1 MPQKPFITKFN
12 GILRIFLSLKSY
24 QFIMKKILFSISILT
39 SVAFFAQEITLDKI
53 YSGYYRGKGISGIS
67 SLKNGE
73 DYAVIESGGI
83 TKYSYKTTQKNGS
96 IVEGRFQSYT
106 FNDDESKILLLKDS
120 KSIYRHSF
128 LGKFDVK
135 DLKSG
140 KVMSLNNG
148 NFVQE
153 PTFSPDGNKVA
164 FVSDNNLF
172 YQDLNSGKIT
182 QITSDGKKNSILNGL
197 ADWVYEEEFGHAKLY
212 EWTKNSD
219 AIVFVKSNESEV
231 PEMMIPIYGKQL
243 YPSEM
248 RFKYPK
254 AGEKNSVV
262 SAQLYRL
269 DTSKTIA
276 LNLSN
281 FKNYYIPD
289 VYKTAKA
296 DEIILITSER
306 LQNASDVLKVNTKT
320 GNITKLFTES
330 DKRWIDTDN
339 VTLEFLDDNSFI
351 WGAERDGNR
360 HLYWYNEDGKLKKQ
374 ITKGKWEVTNY
385 YGYNPKTKE
394 VFIQTTQEGSINK
407 VISKVNINSGKVT
420 LLSEKTGTN
429 SANFSHNYNY
439 FIETSSSAAKPYTY
453 VLKDGNGKTL
463 KELQNNE
470 EQLKKLRAD
479 NMVTKEF
486 FTIPNEAGD
495 QMNAWIMKPKDF
507 DPNKK
512 YPLFMFQYSGPGSQ
526 QVTNSWDQGNGLW
539 FNHLVQKGYIVAC
552 VDGRGTGYKGTEFKK
567 VTYLNLG
574 KYEIEDQI
582 AAAKWFGKQ
591 SYINKDRIGIFG
603 WSFGGYMASLALT
616 KGADVF
622 KTGIA
627 VAPVTNWRYYDSV
640 YTERFMRTPQ
650 ENPAGY
656 DDNSPTSYAE
666 LLKGKFLLI
675 HGTADDNVHFQNSM
689 EFAEALIQNRKQFE
703 FMAYPDKNHGIAGGQ
718 TRAQLYQKMTDF
730 LLNNL

>member
-140 KVMSLNNG
+140 KVISLNNG

-182 QITSDGKKNSILNGL
+182 QITADGKKNSILNGL

-374 ITKGKWEVTNY
+374 ITKGNWEVTNY

-407 VISKVNINSGKVT
+407 VISQVNINSGKVT

-470 EQLKKLRAD
+470 EQLKKLQAD

-689 EFAEALIQNRKQFE
+689 EFAEALIQNKKQFE

>member
-1 MPQKPFITKFN
+1 
-12 GILRIFLSLKSY
+12 
-24 QFIMKKILFSISILT
+24 MKKIFLSISILT

-73 DYAVIESGGI
+73 NYIVIEQDGI
-83 TKYSYKTTQKNGS
+83 AKYSYKTTQKEGN
-96 IVEGRFQSYT
+96 IVDGKFQSYV
-106 FNDDESKILLLKDS
+106 FNDDESKILLLKES
-120 KSIYRHSF
+120 EPIYRHSF

-135 DLKSG
+135 DLKYGKLLNLNSG
-140 KVMSLNNG
+140 NY
-148 NFVQE
+148 VQE

-164 FVSDNNLF
+164 FIADNNLF

-197 ADWVYEEEFGHAKLY
+197 GDWVYEEEFGHAKLY
-212 EWTKNSD
+212 EWTENSD
-219 AIVFVKSNESEV
+219 AIVFVKSNETEV
-231 PEMMIPIYGKQL
+231 PEMLIPIYGKQL

-254 AGEKNSVV
+254 AGENNSVV

-269 DTSKTIA
+269 DSAKTQA
-276 LNLSN
+276 LDLSN
-281 FKNYYIPD
+281 FKHYYIPD

-320 GNITKLFTES
+320 GAVAKLFTES

-339 VTLEFLDDNSFI
+339 VTLEFLADNSFI

-360 HLYWYNEDGKLKKQ
+360 HLYLYDQNGKLKKQ
-374 ITKGKWEVTNY
+374 ITKGDWEVTNY
-385 YGYNPKTKE
+385 YGYNPKSKE
-394 VFIQTTQEGSINK
+394 VFIQTTQQGSINK
-407 VISKVNINSGKVT
+407 VVSKVNIDSGKAT
-420 LLSEKTGTN
+420 LISNTTGTN
-429 SANFSHNYNY
+429 SANFSQNYKY
-439 FIETSSSAAKPYTY
+439 FIETSSSASKPYTY

-470 EQLKKLRAD
+470 EQLKKLQQD

-486 FTIPNEAGD
+486 MTIPNEVGD
-495 QMNAWIMKPKDF
+495 QMNAWVMKPKDF
-507 DPNKK
+507 DPNKE

-526 QVTNSWDQGNGLW
+526 QVSNSWDQGNGLW

-552 VDGRGTGYKGTEFKK
+552 VDGRGTGYKGTEYKK
-567 VTYLNLG
+567 TTYLNLG
-574 KYEIEDQI
+574 KYEIDDQI

-622 KTGIA
+622 KAGIA

-650 ENPAGY
+650 ENSAGY
-656 DDNSPTSYAE
+656 DDNSPTSYAQ

-689 EFAEALIQNRKQFE
+689 EFSEALIQNKKQFE
-703 FMAYPDKNHGIAGGQ
+703 FMAYPDKNHGIFGGQ
-718 TRAQLYQKMTDF
+718 TRPQLYEKMTNF
-730 LLNNL
+730 ILENL

>member
-1 MPQKPFITKFN
+1 
-12 GILRIFLSLKSY
+12 
-24 QFIMKKILFSISILT
+24 MKKILFSISILT
-39 SVAFFAQEITLDKI
+39 SVALFSQEITLDKI

-73 DYAVIESGGI
+73 EYVVIEPGGI
-83 TKYSYKTTQKNGS
+83 TKYSYKTSLRNGN
-96 IVEGRFQSYT
+96 IVEGVFQSYI
-106 FNDDESKILLLKDS
+106 FNEDESKILLLKES
-120 KSIYRHSF
+120 QPIYRHSF

-135 DLKSG
+135 DLVSG
-140 KVMSLNNG
+140 KVLNLNNG
-148 NFVQE
+148 NMVQE

-164 FVSDNNLF
+164 FIVDNNLF

-182 QITSDGKKNSILNGL
+182 QITTDGKKNSILNGL
-197 ADWVYEEEFGHAKLY
+197 GDWVYEEEFGHAKQY

-219 AIVFVKSNESEV
+219 AIVFVKSNETEV
-231 PEMMIPIYGKQL
+231 PEMSIPIYGKQL

-254 AGEKNSVV
+254 AGANNSTV

-269 DTSKTIA
+269 DSEKTIA
-276 LNLSN
+276 LDISN
-281 FKNYYIPD
+281 FKNYYIPN

-339 VTLEFLDDNSFI
+339 VTLEFLADNSFI

-360 HLYWYNEDGKLKKQ
+360 HLYWYDQDGKLKKQ
-374 ITKGKWEVTNY
+374 ITKGNWEVTNY
-385 YGYNPKTKE
+385 YGFNPKTKE
-394 VFIQTTQEGSINK
+394 VYIQTTQQGSINK
-407 VISKVNINSGKVT
+407 VVSKVNINTGKTT
-420 LLSEKTGTN
+420 LISNNTGTN
-429 SANFSHNYNY
+429 SANFSHNFNY
-439 FIETSSSAAKPYTY
+439 YIETSSSAAKPYTF
-453 VLKDGNGKTL
+453 VLKDGNGKAL
-463 KELQNNE
+463 KELQNND
-470 EQLKKLRAD
+470 EQLKKLQAD

-495 QMNAWIMKPKDF
+495 QMNAWVMKPKDF

-552 VDGRGTGYKGTEFKK
+552 VDGRGTGYRGTEYKK

-574 KYEIEDQI
+574 KYEIDDQI

-591 SYINKDRIGIFG
+591 SYINKSRIGIFG
-603 WSFGGYMASLALT
+603 WSYGGYMASLALT

-622 KTGIA
+622 KVGIA

-689 EFAEALIQNRKQFE
+689 EFAEALIQNKKQFE

>member
-1 MPQKPFITKFN
+1 
-12 GILRIFLSLKSY
+12 
-24 QFIMKKILFSISILT
+24 MKKILFSISILT

-73 DYAVIESGGI
+73 EYAVIESGGI

-182 QITSDGKKNSILNGL
+182 QITADGKKNSILNGL

-269 DTSKTIA
+269 DSSKTIA

-470 EQLKKLRAD
+470 EQLKKLQAD

-689 EFAEALIQNRKQFE
+689 EFAEALIQNKKQFE

>member
-53 YSGYYRGKGISGIS
+53 YSGYYRGTGISGIS

-289 VYKTAKA
+289 VYRTAKA

-374 ITKGKWEVTNY
+374 ITKGNWEVTNY

-407 VISKVNINSGKVT
+407 VISKVNINSGNVT

-470 EQLKKLRAD
+470 EQLKKLQAD

-689 EFAEALIQNRKQFE
+689 EFAEALIQNKKQFE
-703 FMAYPDKNHGIAGGQ
+703 FMAYPDKNHGITGGQ

>member
-1 MPQKPFITKFN
+1 
-12 GILRIFLSLKSY
+12 
-24 QFIMKKILFSISILT
+24 MKKILFSISILA
-39 SVAFFAQEITLDKI
+39 SVAFFSQEITLDKI

-73 DYAVIESGGI
+73 NYIVIEQGGI
-83 TKYSYKTTQKNGS
+83 AKYSYKTTQKEGN
-96 IVEGRFQSYT
+96 IVDGNFQSYI
-106 FNDDESKILLLKDS
+106 FNDDESKILLLKES
-120 KSIYRHSF
+120 EPIYRHSF

-140 KVMSLNNG
+140 KVLNLNNG

-153 PTFSPDGNKVA
+153 PTFSPDGSKVA
-164 FVSDNNLF
+164 FIAANNLF

-182 QITSDGKKNSILNGL
+182 QITTDGKKNSILNGL

-231 PEMMIPIYGKQL
+231 PEMSIPIYGKQL

-254 AGEKNSVV
+254 AGENNSVV

-269 DTSKTIA
+269 DSAKTIA

-320 GNITKLFTES
+320 GAITKLFTES

-339 VTLEFLDDNSFI
+339 VTLEFLTDNSFI

-360 HLYWYNEDGKLKKQ
+360 HLYWYDQNGKLKKQ
-374 ITKGKWEVTNY
+374 ITKGDWEVTNY
-385 YGYNPKTKE
+385 YGYNPKTQE
-394 VFIQTTQEGSINK
+394 VFIQTTQQGSINK
-407 VISKVNINSGKVT
+407 VVSKVNINTGKTT
-420 LLSEKTGTN
+420 LISNSTGTN
-429 SANFSHNYNY
+429 SANFSQNYNY

-470 EQLKKLRAD
+470 EQLKKLQHD
-479 NMVTKEF
+479 NMVIKEF
-486 FTIPNEAGD
+486 MTIPNEAGD
-495 QMNAWIMKPKDF
+495 QMNAWVMKPKDF

-526 QVTNSWDQGNGLW
+526 QVSNSWDQGNGLW

-552 VDGRGTGYKGTEFKK
+552 VDGRGTGYKGTEYKK
-567 VTYLNLG
+567 TTYLNLG
-574 KYEIEDQI
+574 KFEIDDQI

-603 WSFGGYMASLALT
+603 WSYGGYMASLALT

-622 KTGIA
+622 KAGIA
-627 VAPVTNWRYYDSV
+627 VAPVTNWRYYDSI

-650 ENPAGY
+650 ENPGGY
-656 DDNSPTSYAE
+656 DDNSPTSHAN
-666 LLKGKFLLI
+666 LLKGKYLLI

-689 EFAEALIQNRKQFE
+689 EFSEALIQNNKQFE
-703 FMAYPDKNHGIAGGQ
+703 FMAYPDKNHGIYGGQ
-718 TRAQLYQKMTDF
+718 TRPQLYQKMTNF
-730 LLNNL
+730 LLENL

>member
-1 MPQKPFITKFN
+1 MKK
-12 GILRIFLSLKSY
+12 IFLSL
-24 QFIMKKILFSISILT
+24 SIVISASFL
-39 SVAFFAQEITLDKI
+39 AQEITLDKI
-53 YSGYYRGKGISGIS
+53 YSGYYRGKGITGIA

-73 DYAVIESGGI
+73 NYSVIEPTGI
-83 TKYSYKTTQKNGS
+83 SKYSYKTSQKDGD
-96 IVEGRFQSYT
+96 IVTGRFQSYI
-106 FNDDESKILLLKDS
+106 FNDDESKILLLKES
-120 KSIYRHSF
+120 EPIYRHSF

-135 DLKSG
+135 DFKTG
-140 KVMSLNNG
+140 KVISLNNG
-148 NFVQE
+148 NYVQE
-153 PTFSPDGNKVA
+153 PSFSPDGSRVA
-164 FVSDNNLF
+164 FIADNNMY
-172 YQDLNSGKIT
+172 YQDLQTEKIT
-182 QITSDGKKNSILNGL
+182 QITTDGKKNQILNGL
-197 ADWVYEEEFGHAKLY
+197 ADWVYEEEFGHSQLY

-219 AIVFVKSNESEV
+219 AIVFVKSNEAAV
-231 PEMMIPIYGKQL
+231 PEMLIPIYGKQL

-254 AGEKNSVV
+254 AGEKNSEV
-262 SAQLYRL
+262 SAQLFRL
-269 DTSKTIA
+269 DSGKTMP

-281 FKNYYIPD
+281 YKNYYIPN
-289 VYKTAKA
+289 VYKTAKS

-306 LQNASDVLKVNTKT
+306 IQNASDVLKVNTKT
-320 GNITKLFTES
+320 GTITKLFTES
-330 DKRWIDTDN
+330 DKRWVDTDN
-339 VTLEFLDDNSFI
+339 VTLEFLEDNSFI

-360 HLYWYNEDGKLKKQ
+360 HLYWYDQNGKLKKQ
-374 ITKGKWEVTNY
+374 ITKGDWEVTNY

-394 VFIQTTQEGSINK
+394 VLVQTTEGGSTNR
-407 VISKVNINSGKVT
+407 VISKVNIETGKMT
-420 LLSEKTGTN
+420 MLSAKTGTN
-429 SANFSHNYNY
+429 SANFSKNYNY
-439 FIETSSSAAKPYTY
+439 YIETTSSAAKPNTF
-453 VLKDGNGKTL
+453 VLKDGSGKML

-470 EQLKKLRAD
+470 EQLKKLKAD
-479 NMVTKEF
+479 QMVTKEF

-526 QVTNSWDQGNGLW
+526 QVANSWDNGNAIW

-552 VDGRGTGYKGTEFKK
+552 VDGRGTGYKGTDYKK
-567 VTYLNLG
+567 VTYMDLG

-627 VAPVTNWRYYDSV
+627 VAPVTNWRYYDTV

-650 ENPAGY
+650 ENPKGY
-656 DDNSPTSYAE
+656 DDNSPTTYAN
-666 LLKGKFLLI
+666 LLKGNFLLI

-689 EFAEALIQNRKQFE
+689 EFSEALIQNKKQFE
-703 FMAYPDKNHGIAGGQ
+703 FMAYPDKNHGLYGGQ
-718 TRAQLYQKMTDF
+718 TRPQLYQKMTDF
-730 LLNNL
+730 LLENL

>member
-1 MPQKPFITKFN
+1 
-12 GILRIFLSLKSY
+12 
-24 QFIMKKILFSISILT
+24 MKKILLSISILA
-39 SVAFFAQEITLDKI
+39 SVAYFSQEITLDKI

-73 DYAVIESGGI
+73 NYIVIEQGGI
-83 TKYSYKTTQKNGS
+83 AKYSYKTTQKEGN
-96 IVEGRFQSYT
+96 IVDGNFESYI
-106 FNDDESKILLLKDS
+106 FNDDESKILLLKNS
-120 KSIYRHSF
+120 EPIYRHSF

-140 KVMSLNNG
+140 KVINLNNG
-148 NFVQE
+148 NYVQE
-153 PTFSPDGNKVA
+153 PTFSPDGSKVA
-164 FVSDNNLF
+164 FIADNNLF

-182 QITSDGKKNSILNGL
+182 QITTDGKKNSILNGL
-197 ADWVYEEEFGHAKLY
+197 GDWVYEEEFGHAKLY

-231 PEMMIPIYGKQL
+231 PEMSIPIYGKQL

-254 AGEKNSVV
+254 AGENNSVV

-269 DTSKTIA
+269 DSAKTIA

-320 GNITKLFTES
+320 GAITKLFTES

-339 VTLEFLDDNSFI
+339 VTLEFLADNSFI

-360 HLYWYNEDGKLKKQ
+360 HLYLYDENGKLKKQ
-374 ITKGKWEVTNY
+374 ITKGDWEVTNY

-394 VFIQTTQEGSINK
+394 VFIQTTQQGSINK
-407 VISKVNINSGKVT
+407 VVSKVNINTGKTT
-420 LLSEKTGTN
+420 LISNSTGTN
-429 SANFSHNYNY
+429 SANFSQNYNY

-463 KELQNNE
+463 KELQNNN
-470 EQLKKLRAD
+470 EQLKKLQQD

-486 FTIPNEAGD
+486 MTIPNEAGD
-495 QMNAWIMKPKDF
+495 QMNAWVMKPKDF

-552 VDGRGTGYKGTEFKK
+552 VDGRGTGYKGTEYKK
-567 VTYLNLG
+567 TTYLNLG
-574 KYEIEDQI
+574 KFEIDDQI

-603 WSFGGYMASLALT
+603 WSYGGYMASLALT

-622 KTGIA
+622 KAGIA
-627 VAPVTNWRYYDSV
+627 VAPVTNWRYYDSI

-650 ENPAGY
+650 ENPGGY
-656 DDNSPTSYAE
+656 DDNSPTTYAN
-666 LLKGKFLLI
+666 LLKGKYLLI
-675 HGTADDNVHFQNSM
+675 HGTADDNVHFQNAM
-689 EFAEALIQNRKQFE
+689 EFSEALIQNNKQFE
-703 FMAYPDKNHGIAGGQ
+703 FMAYPDKNHGIYGGQ
-718 TRAQLYQKMTDF
+718 TRPQLYQKMTNF
-730 LLNNL
+730 LLENL